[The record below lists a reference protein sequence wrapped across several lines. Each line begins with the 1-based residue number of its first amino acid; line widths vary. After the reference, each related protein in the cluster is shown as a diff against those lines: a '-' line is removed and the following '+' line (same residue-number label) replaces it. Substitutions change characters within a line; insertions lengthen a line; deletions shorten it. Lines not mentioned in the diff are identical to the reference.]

1 MIVTKTKKGRRP
13 KTKTPAAPLAE
24 ISLTDDR
31 LVGTTEAARLVG
43 LSAKCLREWRCK
55 RTGPPALKMGSGR
68 QARVFYRLS
77 SLEAWVRSSVTSV
90 IGGQS

>member
-1 MIVTKTKKGRRP
+1 
-13 KTKTPAAPLAE
+13 
-24 ISLTDDR
+24 
-31 LVGTTEAARLVG
+31 
-43 LSAKCLREWRCK
+43 
-55 RTGPPALKMGSGR
+55 MGSGR